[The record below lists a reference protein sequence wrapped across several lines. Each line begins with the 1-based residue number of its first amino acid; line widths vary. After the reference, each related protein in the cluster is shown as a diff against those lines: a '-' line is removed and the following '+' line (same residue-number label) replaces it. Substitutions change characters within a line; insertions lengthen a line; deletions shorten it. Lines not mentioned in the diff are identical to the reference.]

1 MIDALRSLDRLRDK
15 GKVHPAFHFK
25 SKAFLHFHRDDQGAI
40 YADVRFDRG
49 WEKKV
54 SDMILLNLSK
64 LFGIE
69 LRSLQDLSRYR
80 RSLARKAAPLPA

>member
-1 MIDALRSLDRLRDK
+1 MQSRLPDPAWLEHWLD
-15 GKVHPAFHFK
+15 
-25 SKAFLHFHRDDQGAI
+25 SQI
-40 YADVRFDRG
+40 RFDRG

-64 LFGIE
+64 LFGVD

-80 RSLARKAAPLPA
+80 RALARKAAPLPA